1 MTTAPNNPTDV
12 EILGHQVGSDNA
24 NAIATFVDGR
34 IAAAFVE
41 NDRRLAD
48 LEQRVV
54 DLHGVAGNQ
63 PAVTEAAQAVRNATV
78 AHNDHLTHPS
88 EATAA
93 ADTASTQ
100 QAAQAV
106 EQAEQELGTGQ
117 ADGSQELPATEPEPV
132 QPPAAIQVDE
142 VLAGRVREL
151 EIQGERHE
159 RILCIDRV
167 GDRPQSRLDNMDT
180 QLRLTSRA
188 SANALAIARAAG
200 GDGRR
205 LEFASRIALATFGV
219 IALLYLVFAVLTSL
233 DWTLRN
239 QFAWPFG
246 FGAVAFWLG
255 LVFWPDNN
263 DQQATAEARAEAST
277 RQDARRQRGRSIRGT
292 DANPP
297 QRPARAQRPASA
309 QPVRTQPLHTDDLED
324 GPIWQGRE
332 TRASAAASA
341 HADA

>member
-106 EQAEQELGTGQ
+106 EQAEQELGAGQ
-117 ADGSQELPATEPEPV
+117 ADGSQEPPATEPV

-142 VLAGRVREL
+142 ELAGRVREL

-219 IALLYLVFAVLTSL
+219 VAIIYLLVFGLTSL
-233 DWTLRN
+233 DWTLRD

-246 FGAVAFWLG
+246 LGAVAFWIAWLYSE
-255 LVFWPDNN
+255 DNN